1 MNHPNSAVRCKHC
14 NLLNFASEPFCKR
27 CKNPTSETNSV
38 EANTINININI
49 PANVQPRV
57 NVLSN
62 KGYAN
67 NKPPEQMPP
76 FENNNQNEYLLQNQT
91 GFQQWQQA
99 NSQNNAQNYPQQT
112 YAQPMYPMMQ
122 MPSIFRR
129 GSELVVHQYAGT
141 MPDCCVK
148 CNEPISNYSGGAYI
162 TQKFRWHNPL
172 VYIALISPLI
182 YVILSLCLSHRVR
195 VEVPLCK
202 NHLEARDSVGK
213 TLLGGGIAS
222 IIAILFFSTLGY
234 VGFAFLIFLAS
245 LIGITI
251 GYEYFFKPLQISKIE
266 NDFIYLKNAD
276 NNFLNRLPFS

>member
-1 MNHPNSAVRCKHC
+1 
-14 NLLNFASEPFCKR
+14 
-27 CKNPTSETNSV
+27 
-38 EANTINININI
+38 
-49 PANVQPRV
+49 
-57 NVLSN
+57 
-62 KGYAN
+62 
-67 NKPPEQMPP
+67 MPP
-76 FENNNQNEYLLQNQT
+76 LENGSSGEYLLQNQT

-99 NSQNNAQNYPQQT
+99 NSQNNAQNYPQQSYPQQM

-129 GSELVVHQYAGT
+129 GSELVVHKYAGT

-162 TQKFRWHNPL
+162 KQKFRWHNPL

-182 YVILSLCLSHRVR
+182 YVILSLCLSQRVQLD
-195 VEVPLCK
+195 VPLCS

-213 TLLGGGIAS
+213 ILLGGGIAA
-222 IIAILFFSTLGY
+222 IVAILFFSILGY
-234 VGFAFLIFLAS
+234 VGFAFLIFLGS

-276 NNFLNRLPFS
+276 NNFLNRLPFN